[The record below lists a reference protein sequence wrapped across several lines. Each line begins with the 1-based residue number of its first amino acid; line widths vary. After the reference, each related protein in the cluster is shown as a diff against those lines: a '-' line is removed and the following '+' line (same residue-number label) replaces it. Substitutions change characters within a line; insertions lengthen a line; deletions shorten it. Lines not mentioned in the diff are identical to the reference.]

1 MNALAPKL
9 TALPLRICVLAAEPR
24 RIASLSQLVRNLGH
38 VIVDASGCP
47 SVVLTDGS
55 VPTSGKQPTLV
66 LGQFGAAYRA
76 RLPDNALPEQIDA
89 ALRAVA
95 VGLSVTVA
103 EEHGGFEAVREGDE
117 RILLTPREVEVLSA
131 VSSGLTNKEI
141 ARELGISRH
150 TVKFHLESL
159 MRKLGASS
167 RAEAVYR
174 SIQKNLLEPYRL

>member
-1 MNALAPKL
+1 MNAVNPKL
-9 TALPLRICVLAAEPR
+9 NALPLRIGVLAAEPR
-24 RIASLSQLVRNLGH
+24 CIASLSHLVRNLGH
-38 VIVDASGCP
+38 IIVDTSDGP
-47 SVVLTDGS
+47 SVILTDGS
-55 VPTSGKQPTLV
+55 VPTSGKPPTLL
-66 LGQFGAAYRA
+66 LGRYREGYQA
-76 RLPDNALPEQIDA
+76 RLPDNAPPEQIDA

-103 EEHGGFEAVREGDE
+103 GECGGFEAVREGDE
-117 RILLTPREVEVLSA
+117 RTLLTPREVEVLSA

-174 SIQKNLLEPYRL
+174 SVQQKLLEPYRI